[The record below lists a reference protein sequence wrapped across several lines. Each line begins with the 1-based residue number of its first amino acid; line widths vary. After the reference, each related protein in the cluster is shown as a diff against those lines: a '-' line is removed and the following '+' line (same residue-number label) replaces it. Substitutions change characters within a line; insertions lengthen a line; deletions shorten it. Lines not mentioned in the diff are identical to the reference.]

1 MLRMLRMNL
10 TRTPLLSTRRKV
22 DSHGWQSKDG
32 REEGGNRTC
41 HVFIIISQILWTIVG
56 CGYSDKISFQYYD
69 SLFCPKFTKL
79 VLIFYRGVISNA
91 PPYW

>member
-41 HVFIIISQILWTIVG
+41 YVFIITSQILWTIVG
-56 CGYSDKISFQYYD
+56 CGYSGKISFQSYD
-69 SLFCPKFTKL
+69 SLFRPKFTKL
-79 VLIFYRGVISNA
+79 VLIFRRGAISNA
-91 PPYW
+91 PPC